1 VAAESISADAS
12 CAARRWLVAFLGGF
26 LTATARCQN
35 RPAPSDGR
43 IVDGE
48 THDRATGETAARWGQ
63 IGSDAGGDRAGN
75 VALAAINTI
84 RSALGL
90 DVIAGLQ
97 FERCDHSPSGCLD
110 CALHRATGGSIRED
124 REHRRYLLNLSD
136 PAIAARAAAAL
147 QLEHEDGS
155 PTIPLPPELDSLV
168 IADAFD
174 LTFRSRR
181 GMLVGWIE
189 PNDTHQRLWDLH
201 LFPGRGYPPDT
212 EPAIET
218 T

>member
-1 VAAESISADAS
+1 M
-12 CAARRWLVAFLGGF
+12 
-26 LTATARCQN
+26 
-35 RPAPSDGR
+35 
-43 IVDGE
+43 DGE
-48 THDRATGETAARWGQ
+48 TDDRATGETPTRWGQ
-63 IGSDAGGDRAGN
+63 IGFDAGGDRAGN
-75 VALAAINTI
+75 VALAAINAI
-84 RSALGL
+84 RGALEL
-90 DVIAGLQ
+90 DVIAGL
-97 FERCDHSPSGCLD
+97 ELEHCDHSLFGCLD

-124 REHRRYLLNLSD
+124 REHRRYLLDLGD

-147 QLEHEDGS
+147 QLEHEEGS

-189 PNDTHQRLWDLH
+189 PNDTHQHLWDLH

-212 EPAIET
+212 EPEVET